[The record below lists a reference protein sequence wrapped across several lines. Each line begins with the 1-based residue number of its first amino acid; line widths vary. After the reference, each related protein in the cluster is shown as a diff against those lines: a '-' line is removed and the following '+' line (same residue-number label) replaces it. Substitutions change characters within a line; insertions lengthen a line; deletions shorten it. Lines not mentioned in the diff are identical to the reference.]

1 MKIAIIGGGASG
13 MVCAFEAKHRDNEV
27 LLFEQNELLGRKLRT
42 TGNGRGNLAHE
53 NISPKNF
60 HTTSPHILKAWLGQV
75 NFQ

>member
-42 TGNGRGNLAHE
+42 SGFGRGNLEHE
-53 NISPKNF
+53 IMSATYF
-60 HTTSPHILKAWLGQV
+60 LTTSPLIL
-75 NFQ
+75 